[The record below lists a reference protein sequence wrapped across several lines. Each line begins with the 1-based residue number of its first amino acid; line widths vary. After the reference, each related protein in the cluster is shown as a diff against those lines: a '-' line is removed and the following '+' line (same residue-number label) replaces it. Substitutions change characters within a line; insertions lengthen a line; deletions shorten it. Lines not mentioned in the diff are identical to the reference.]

1 MSLDPRTP
9 VIVGVGQLSNRVDQG
24 AEPLEPVDLLVEAAR
39 CAEGDAGPTGLL
51 AGLDSIRVVS
61 ILSWRYADPGRL
73 VAERIGAGAARTT
86 YTTGGGQTPQVLV
99 HRAAEDVLA
108 GRCDAVLIGGAEAW
122 RTARGARRAGEVL
135 DWADQAG
142 AEPDELV
149 GADLD
154 MNHPDEVALGIGLPI
169 QVYPLFDVALRAA
182 EGRSVADHRA
192 ALGRLYA
199 RFSEIA
205 ADNPHA
211 WKRTRYSAE
220 EITEATTDNRL
231 VGFPYTKRMN
241 SYEMLDQAAALIC
254 CSVER
259 AEALGVSRDRWVF
272 PHSGAE
278 AADPYVSLRPSLHE
292 SAAMAVAGHTAL
304 ALAGTGADG
313 VAHLD
318 LYSCFPSA
326 VRLAARA
333 LGVADDRD
341 LTVTGGMSFAGGPW
355 NNYVTH
361 AVATMVE
368 VLREH
373 PGDLGLVS
381 ANGGLASKEAFGV
394 YGTTP
399 PGDGFRSAR
408 PQAEV
413 DTRPGRDLATDHEG
427 PVTIETYTVMHDR
440 EGTPVQAIA
449 ATLTPTARAWATS
462 DDPAVLAALLDGDEH
477 VGERSGAPPGA
488 PPGLRPRRRPAEP
501 VASPRCPDANG
512 TSVARV
518 VHQAGTLRNATV
530 TGAWP
535 GSIHAGRVWHR
546 RSSHSLHSR

>member
-1 MSLDPRTP
+1 LVSLDPRTP
-9 VIVGVGQLSNRVDQG
+9 ILVGVGQLSNRVDAG
-24 AEPLEPVDLLVEAAR
+24 AEALEPVDLLAEAAR
-39 CAEGDAGPTGLL
+39 RAEADAGASGLL

-61 ILSWRYADPGRL
+61 ILSWPYTDPGRL
-73 VAERIGAGAARTT
+73 VGERLGATDARTT
-86 YTTGGGQTPQVLV
+86 YTTGGGQTPQALV
-99 HRAAEDVLA
+99 HRIAEDVQA
-108 GRCDAVLIGGAEAW
+108 GRSDAVLVGGAEAW
-122 RTARGARRAGEVL
+122 RTARSARRAKQAL
-135 DWADQAG
+135 AWADQEG
-142 AEPDELV
+142 AAPDELV

-182 EGRSVADHRA
+182 EGQTVSAHRA

-199 RFSEIA
+199 RFSEVA

-211 WKRTRYSAE
+211 WKRTRYTAE
-220 EITEATTDNRL
+220 EIVEAGPDNRM

-241 SYEMLDQAAALIC
+241 SYEMLDQAAAVIC

-259 AEALGVSRDRWVF
+259 AEALGIGRDRWVF

-278 AADPYVSLRPSLHE
+278 AAEPYVSLRRSLHE
-292 SAAMAVAGHTAL
+292 SAAMAAAGRTAL
-304 ALAGTGADG
+304 ALADTDADG

-326 VRLAARA
+326 VRMAARA
-333 LGVADDRD
+333 IGVGEDRD

-361 AVATMVE
+361 AVATMVD

-394 YGTTP
+394 YGATP
-399 PGDGFRSAR
+399 PPHGFRSAR
-408 PQAEV
+408 AQEEV
-413 DTRPGRDLATDHEG
+413 DAIPGRALVTDHAG
-427 PVTIETYTVMHDR
+427 PVTIETYAVMHDR

-449 ATLTPTARAWATS
+449 ATLTPDGARAWATS
-462 DDPAVLAALLDGDEH
+462 DDPSVLTALLDGEEH
-477 VGERSGAPPGA
+477 VGDPARRTTEG
-488 PPGLRPRRRPAEP
+488 GL
-501 VASPRCPDANG
+501 
-512 TSVARV
+512 
-518 VHQAGTLRNATV
+518 L
-530 TGAWP
+530 
-535 GSIHAGRVWHR
+535 
-546 RSSHSLHSR
+546 L

>member
-9 VIVGVGQLSNRVDQG
+9 VLVGVGQVSHRVDQG
-24 AEPLEPVDLLVEAAR
+24 ADPLEPVDLLADAAHRAEA
-39 CAEGDAGPTGLL
+39 DAGVTGLL

-61 ILSWRYADPGRL
+61 ILSWPYTDPGRL
-73 VAERIGAGAARTT
+73 VAERVGATAARTT
-86 YTTGGGQTPQVLV
+86 YTTGGGQTPQALV
-99 HRAAEDVLA
+99 HRVAEDVQA
-108 GRCDAVLIGGAEAW
+108 GRSDAVLIGGAEAW
-122 RTARGARRAGEVL
+122 RTARAARRAGEAL
-135 DWADQAG
+135 AWTDQAG
-142 AEPDELV
+142 AAPDELV

-154 MNHPDEVALGIGLPI
+154 MNHPDEMALGIGMPI

-182 EGRSVADHRA
+182 DGQTVTAHRR

-220 EITEATTDNRL
+220 EIAEVDPDNRM

-241 SYEMLDQAAALIC
+241 SYEMLDQAAALVC

-259 AEALGVSRDRWVF
+259 AEALGIARDRWVF

-278 AADPYVSLRPSLHE
+278 AAETYVSQRRSLHD
-292 SAAMAVAGHTAL
+292 SAAMAAAGRAAL
-304 ALAGTGADG
+304 ALADTDADG
-313 VAHLD
+313 VAHVD

-333 LGVADDRD
+333 IGLSDDRD

-361 AVATMVE
+361 AVATMAE

-394 YGTTP
+394 YGTAP
-399 PGDGFRSAR
+399 PEQGFRSAR
-408 PQAEV
+408 PQDQV
-413 DTRPGRDLATDHEG
+413 DAVPGRPLVTDHDG
-427 PVTIETYTVMHDR
+427 PVTIETYTVMHGRD
-440 EGTPVQAIA
+440 GAPAQAIA
-449 ATLTPTARAWATS
+449 ATLTADGARTWATS
-462 DDPAVLAALLDGDEH
+462 DEPAVLTGLLDGEEH
-477 VGERSGAPPGA
+477 VGDTAHRTAEGR
-488 PPGLRPRRRPAEP
+488 LR
-501 VASPRCPDANG
+501 
-512 TSVARV
+512 
-518 VHQAGTLRNATV
+518 L
-530 TGAWP
+530 
-535 GSIHAGRVWHR
+535 
-546 RSSHSLHSR
+546 